1 MAKQLDENSKVKR
14 WVAKKKAEVVLRLF
28 RGESIEDLSRSIGVP
43 YYRLNEWREE
53 ALSNL
58 EEGFKKRVN
67 DPKEA
72 LLSRA
77 KEQIGELSMEVE
89 LLRKQVEK
97 KGPLVWRRSK
107 K

>member
-1 MAKQLDENSKVKR
+1 MAKQSEETSKPKR
-14 WVAKKKAEVVLRLF
+14 WGAKKKAEVVLRLF
-28 RGESIEDLSRSIGVP
+28 RGESIEDVSRSIGVP
-43 YYRLNEWREE
+43 HHRLNEWREE

-67 DPKEA
+67 DPKEV

-77 KEQIGELSMEVE
+77 KEQIGKLSMENE

>member
-1 MAKQLDENSKVKR
+1 MTKQLDKTNKVKR
-14 WVAKKKAEVVLRLF
+14 WGAKKKAETVLRLF
-28 RGESIEDLSRSIGVP
+28 RGESIEDVSRLIGVP
-43 YYRLNEWREE
+43 HYRLNEWREE

-58 EEGFKKRVN
+58 EEGFKRRAN

-77 KEQIGELSMEVE
+77 KEQIGDLSMEVE